1 MARKSP
7 LDKLKDAAVGTVK
20 DPLGV
25 AGKALGHARGTV
37 AVGRTLAAHTVS
49 AVIARMPGHGS
60 TAPAPPVPPAPA
72 RTPAQTPAQP
82 AAAPSPSVP
91 EPEAV
96 VTEID
101 RAAEH
106 VEVDATPAD
115 LAKLV
120 AKKAP
125 AARKPAKTAASAK
138 KAAARP
144 APTKSNTP
152 GAKLPP
158 RKVVPD
164 AEAEQ
169 ADGPS

>member
-7 LDKLKDAAVGTVK
+7 LDRLKDAAAGTLK
-20 DPLGV
+20 DPLGT
-25 AGKALGHARGTV
+25 ATKAFGHVRGTV

-49 AVIARMPGHGS
+49 AVVARMPGHGS
-60 TAPAPPVPPAPA
+60 TAPAPAVPPAPA
-72 RTPAQTPAQP
+72 RKPERRPAVA
-82 AAAPSPSVP
+82 SPSVP

-101 RAAEH
+101 RAAE
-106 VEVDATPAD
+106 VDATPAD
-115 LAKLV
+115 LAKLM

-125 AARKPAKTAASAK
+125 AARKPATSTKTAATAR

-144 APTKSNTP
+144 APTKANTP

-158 RKVVPD
+158 RRVVPD
-164 AEAEQ
+164 AGAEQ
-169 ADGPS
+169 AD